1 MSKHLDL
8 KALVREEVAK
18 IIESQST
25 STGDKDLF
33 DDLPAVDMHIDDN
46 GYMSI
51 SIQSMFHSPD
61 NGKIEVLLQNPQ
73 IRDAVV
79 YALQRDAQKLF
90 RKTIHGLAGEPF
102 NLK

>member
-1 MSKHLDL
+1 MSKSLNL
-8 KALVREEVAK
+8 KALVREEIAK
-18 IIESQST
+18 ILENQST
-25 STGDKDLF
+25 TTGDKNLF

-46 GYMSI
+46 NYMSI
-51 SIQSMFHSPD
+51 NIQSMFHSPD
-61 NGKIEVLLQNPQ
+61 NGKIAVLLQNPQ

-79 YALQRDAQKLF
+79 HMLQREAQALF

>member
-1 MSKHLDL
+1 MNKTLL
-8 KALVREEVAK
+8 KQFIKEEIEK
-18 IIESQST
+18 IIEDQST
-25 STGDKDLF
+25 TTGDKNLF

-46 GYMSI
+46 GFMSI
-51 SIQSMFHSPD
+51 NIQAMFHSPD
-61 NGKIEVLLQNPQ
+61 NGKIDVLLKNPQ

-79 YALQRDAQKLF
+79 YAIQREAQNLF